1 MKAKVFLITVLAVV
15 VVVLQTGTAKGDVI
29 RDGLVSYW
37 TFDKADVVG
46 KKVKDVVGKHDGE
59 MVGKPDIV
67 VGKFGEA
74 IELHGPGTNGDHVKV
89 SSLDPSPPSI

>member
-1 MKAKVFLITVLAVV
+1 MTAKVFLITVLAVV
-15 VVVLQTGTAKGDVI
+15 VFVLQTGTAKGDVI

-46 KKVKDVVGKHDGE
+46 KKVKDVVGK
-59 MVGKPDIV
+59 
-67 VGKFGEA
+67 FGEA